1 MIVRTYARRARC
13 GVGRSSSD
21 PILLDGDSSSS
32 GGGGGEGA
40 AEDAEFL
47 DFPLSQDGSQDRLTL
62 AAFSSQDSSTWSL
75 DPADPCSAPIRPD
88 PDDHTLVLL
97 GDSSNGPR
105 NPGKRQRNLEREV
118 KNPPTRLGAAA
129 AATATLMEAQE
140 FGEMMEHMDEVNFA
154 LDGLRLGQPARIR
167 RSSLLSLLSICETA
181 QQRRLLRAQGMAQ
194 RIVNAILNL
203 NFDDSPSTVA
213 AAALFYVLA
222 SDVQDDHL
230 LDSPSCIHF
239 LIKLLNPPVANT
251 VEDKTSTI
259 GSKILGICKPHI
271 RSGTNKA
278 ADSSSRA
285 IISKVQEILLSCK
298 EIKASHGDDEGT
310 ERPELSSKW
319 IALLTME
326 KACLSTVSFED
337 TSDMVRRVRGNFKE
351 RLRELGGL
359 DAIFDVLAGC
369 HSTMEA
375 CLKHKSHSLLELKD
389 GSALQSVVL
398 ILKCLKI
405 MENATFLSKDNQ
417 DHLLGMERKLGSE
430 GLPLSFVGVVI
441 RVIKFFSELSLLQNS
456 SSTSNKGKSNFSEVQ
471 MNDYQRDRGDRT
483 LTSDCAGCSGMDK
496 NFNGKSIYKHQKFSS
511 LGSKESLPGSETT
524 IASGSAELP
533 LKRTDCASSGSCNG
547 ASSTSSRDSYTNGN
561 GIKLNM
567 HGNGLKVNSI
577 KGSKGWISIKANG
590 LKKNSSDLS
599 KRRRMSEDVKG
610 DCKMDSF
617 DPFAF
622 DEGELEPS
630 KWELLTKKKETS
642 QTHRFVANGE
652 LTDGYNLPN
661 VTTDDGLS
669 RLTNE
674 QNYHPC
680 ENSSPS
686 VTEEDSNLLEDCLLT
701 SVKVLMNLT
710 NDNPVGCQQIAACGG
725 LDTMAYLIIS
735 HFPSFDLCFPM
746 NSQVKENNFPSK
758 LGIDAG
764 HPNNRHLSDHEL
776 DFLVA
781 ILGLLVNLVEKDSRN
796 RLRLASARVSVDQ
809 PGKSESREI
818 HRDVIPLLCSIFLA
832 NQGVGDAAGEGKS
845 LLCDDEDSLLQGERE
860 AEMMIIE
867 AYAALLLAF
876 LSTESTKVRE
886 AIASCLPNHNLQVL
900 VPVLERFVAFHLTLN
915 MIAPETHSAVAK
927 VIESCKAP

>member
-1 MIVRTYARRARC
+1 MIVRTYARRTRC
-13 GVGRSSSD
+13 GVGRSLSE

-32 GGGGGEGA
+32 GGGGGGGA
-40 AEDAEFL
+40 VEDAEFL
-47 DFPLSQDGSQDRLTL
+47 DLPLSQDGSQDRLTL
-62 AAFSSQDSSTWSL
+62 AAFSSQDSSPWSL
-75 DPADPCSAPIRPD
+75 DPADPCTAPIRPD
-88 PDDHTLVLL
+88 PHDPTLLLL
-97 GDSSNGPR
+97 GDSSDGPR

-118 KNPPTRLGAAA
+118 KNPPTRFAAVA

-154 LDGLRLGQPARIR
+154 LDGLRPGQPARIR
-167 RSSLLSLLSICETA
+167 RASLLSLLSICGTA

-194 RIVNAILNL
+194 RIVDAILHI

-213 AAALFYVLA
+213 AAALIYVLA
-222 SDVQDDHL
+222 SDAQDDHL

-239 LIKLLNPPVANT
+239 LIKLLNPPVANN
-251 VEDKTSTI
+251 VEDKIATI
-259 GSKILGICKPHI
+259 GSKILGIRKPHI
-271 RSGTNKA
+271 QSGMNKGT
-278 ADSSSRA
+278 DSSSTA

-298 EIKASHGDDEGT
+298 EIKSSNGDDEGA

-337 TSDMVRRVRGNFKE
+337 ASDMVRRVGGNFKE

-359 DAIFDVLAGC
+359 DAIFDVLASC
-369 HSTMEA
+369 HSTMEV
-375 CLKHKSHSLLELKD
+375 CLKHKSPSLLELKD

-398 ILKCLKI
+398 MLKCLKI

-417 DHLLGMERKLGSE
+417 DHLLGMERKLDSE
-430 GLPLSFVGVVI
+430 RLPLSFVGLVI
-441 RVIKFFSELSLLQNS
+441 CVIKSFSELSLLQNS
-456 SSTSNKGKSNFSEVQ
+456 SSISNKGKSNLSEVQ
-471 MNDYQRDRGDRT
+471 MNDNRRDRGDRT

-496 NFNGKSIYKHQKFSS
+496 NFNGRSIYKRQKLSS
-511 LGSKESLPGSETT
+511 SQSKEALPGSETT
-524 IASGSAELP
+524 SASGSDELTI
-533 LKRTDCASSGSCNG
+533 KRTDCTSSGSCNG

-561 GIKLNM
+561 SLKLNM

-577 KGSKGWISIKANG
+577 KGSKGWISINPNG

-599 KRRRMSEDVKG
+599 KRRHMSEDVKG

-622 DEGELEPS
+622 DEGDLEPS
-630 KWELLTKKKETS
+630 KWELLKKKKETS
-642 QTHRFVANGE
+642 HTHQMVVTNGE

-661 VTTDDGLS
+661 VTTDDVLS
-669 RLTNE
+669 RLTDE

-680 ENSSPS
+680 ENSCPS
-686 VTEEDSNLLEDCLLT
+686 VIEEDSNLLEDCLLT

-746 NSQVKENNFPSK
+746 NSQVKENNFSSK

-796 RLRLASARVSVDQ
+796 RS
-809 PGKSESREI
+809 
-818 HRDVIPLLCSIFLA
+818 PLWILSYQFFFLIC
-832 NQGVGDAAGEGKS
+832 V
-845 LLCDDEDSLLQGERE
+845 
-860 AEMMIIE
+860 
-867 AYAALLLAF
+867 
-876 LSTESTKVRE
+876 
-886 AIASCLPNHNLQVL
+886 
-900 VPVLERFVAFHLTLN
+900 
-915 MIAPETHSAVAK
+915 
-927 VIESCKAP
+927 